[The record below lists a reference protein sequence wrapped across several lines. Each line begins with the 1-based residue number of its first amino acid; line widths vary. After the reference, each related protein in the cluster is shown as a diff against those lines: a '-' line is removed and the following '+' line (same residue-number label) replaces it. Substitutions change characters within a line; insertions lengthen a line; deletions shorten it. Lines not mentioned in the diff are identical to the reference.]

1 MCKCC
6 LWDILEGK
14 QEMSKVTLCL
24 IEPITLNFEPLENEK
39 SFPFQR
45 NISPTLFSIL
55 YHLYGKQP
63 CHEEKMT

>member
-1 MCKCC
+1 
-6 LWDILEGK
+6 
-14 QEMSKVTLCL
+14 MSKVTLCL